1 MFGITFGTLVV
12 VYGAI
17 AIFHILGKIGK
28 TIGKYENKV
37 SGNLVYVP
45 YGPNGEDYNEPI
57 SLLSPHNF
65 ASEITRKDG
74 LFYVTIENSVT
85 GDKKTLSNKDKWLL
99 CLDAEEI
106 ATKFATREREEFH
119 TV

>member
-17 AIFHILGKIGK
+17 AIFHLLGKIGK

-37 SGNLVYVP
+37 SSDLVYVP
-45 YGPNGEDYNEPI
+45 YGPNSEDYNEPI
-57 SLLSPHNF
+57 SLLSPHNS

-74 LFYVTIENSVT
+74 LFHVTIVNSVT
-85 GDKKTLSNKDKWLL
+85 GDQKTLSNKDKWLL

>member
-17 AIFHILGKIGK
+17 AIFHIFGKIGNA
-28 TIGKYENKV
+28 IDKYGSNYE
-37 SGNLVYVP
+37 LP
-45 YGPNGEDYNEPI
+45 YAPNGEDYNDPI
-57 SLLSPHNF
+57 SLLSPHNS
-65 ASEITRKDG
+65 ASEITKKDG

-85 GDKKTLSNKDKWLL
+85 GDKQTLSNKNKEYL
-99 CLDAEEI
+99 CWDAEEI
-106 ATKFATREREEFH
+106 ATKFAVKERDEYH

>member
-17 AIFHILGKIGK
+17 AIFHILGKMGK
-28 TIGKYENKV
+28 AIGKYENKV
-37 SGNLVYVP
+37 SSNLVYVP

-57 SLLSPHNF
+57 SLLSPHNS

-85 GDKKTLSNKDKWLL
+85 GDKKTLSDRNKMTL
-99 CLDAEEI
+99 CIEAE
-106 ATKFATREREEFH
+106 FVATRFAEKERDEYH